1 MSVGTTLKR
10 VFRMDGWANFLTG
23 VNASTRDKR
32 QASIIALPQVFFQQ
46 DLEHFFRG
54 NDLARRICTLPALD
68 MTRKGYELD
77 IDDSDSDVKKG
88 IHQYKKKLGWFQELF
103 RLCVFSRLYGRCY
116 VLVGVDDG
124 QAQDQPVN
132 FDNIRSIKYI
142 NVIDPWGLR
151 VKDLQRDPMAPDFGQ
166 PETFYVNITSP
177 AGTSPV
183 KSQLETTA
191 EYGTI
196 VHASRVL
203 WLDGSLMTPFQ
214 ARFSGANINTS
225 NLAWIPDSVFVAL
238 YSVIRDYDASWD
250 SSAILLQDFAQAVY
264 KIKGLGEMMAANGEQ
279 QVRDRMAIVDE
290 SRSVLRAM
298 LLDAEFEDFER
309 KATPIT
315 GLPEMMDRWLQR
327 VSAAAEIPIPLLFGS
342 PTGGLNASDDG
353 AYEGY
358 YNLIQAKQQSDLEPV
373 IRKFTK
379 LVMNA
384 QDCEATGGT
393 EPESWTVCFEELWQL
408 SAAEAATMRKTQ
420 AETDAIYIT
429 NQVVT
434 PNEVAVSRF
443 GGDKYS
449 TDTTIDVDAHEEYQ
463 SQADEV
469 KTAEATA
476 LVAQHG
482 AVAES
487 ATAPAPAPAPDL
499 PGSDPVSAKEPHE
512 RATRSSAPAP
522 TSAPVK
528 PPVAG
533 AKAATPAA
541 SGPTP
546 SPTGGDN
553 VQQTALNGT
562 QVSSLV
568 AIVTA
573 VAAEEIPRDAAVQII
588 ALSYQVTP
596 EQADKILASAGN
608 GFKPKPPDP
617 PMIAGMPGGK
627 PAPGKGSP
635 FGAKPAPKKDGDET
649 EVADDES

>member
-1 MSVGTTLKR
+1 MGASEIIKK
-10 VFRMDGWANFLTG
+10 VFRTDGWANFLTG
-23 VNASTRDKR
+23 VNASQRDKR
-32 QASIIALPQVFFQQ
+32 QASIIAMPQVFFQQ

-103 RLCVFSRLYGRCY
+103 RLATFARLYGRCY

-124 QAQDQPVN
+124 LSMDQSVN

-183 KSQLETTA
+183 KSQLESTA
-191 EYGTI
+191 EYGTV

-203 WLDGSLMTPFQ
+203 WLDGSLMTPYQ
-214 ARFSGANINTS
+214 SRFSGANINTS

-238 YSVIRDYDASWD
+238 YAVIRDYDASWD

-264 KIKGLGEMMAANGEQ
+264 KIKGLGEMMAANGED
-279 QVRDRMAIVDE
+279 QVRARMAIVDE

-358 YNLIQAKQQSDLEPV
+358 YNLIQAKQTSELEPV
-373 IRKFTK
+373 IRKFTR

-384 QDCEATGGT
+384 QDCEATGGV
-393 EPESWTVCFEELWQL
+393 EPETWSVCFEELWQL

-463 SQADEV
+463 SQADDV

-482 AVAES
+482 AVTEAS
-487 ATAPAPAPAPDL
+487 TAPAPDAPA
-499 PGSDPVSAKEPHE
+499 SDPVSAKEPHE
-512 RATRSSAPAP
+512 RATRSSTPASP
-522 TSAPVK
+522 AK
-528 PPVAG
+528 PAVAG
-533 AKAATPAA
+533 MTAT
-541 SGPTP
+541 GPTP
-546 SPTGGDN
+546 TPAGGDN

-562 QVSSLV
+562 QVASLI
-568 AIVTA
+568 AIGTSVG
-573 VAAEEIPRDAAVQII
+573 AEEISREFAVQAI
-588 ALSYQVTP
+588 ALAYQVTP
-596 EQADKILASAGN
+596 EQADKILANMGN
-608 GFKPKPPDP
+608 GFKPKEPDP
-617 PMIAGMPGGK
+617 PMIPGMPGAK
-627 PAPGKGSP
+627 PAPGKGAPP
-635 FGAKPAPKKDGDET
+635 FGAKPAVKKDDEDT
-649 EVADDES
+649 PEDSPDES

>member
-1 MSVGTTLKR
+1 MGASEIIKK
-10 VFRMDGWANFLTG
+10 VFRTDGWANFLTG
-23 VNASTRDKR
+23 VNASQRDKR
-32 QASIIALPQVFFQQ
+32 QASIIAMPQVFFQQ

-103 RLCVFSRLYGRCY
+103 RLATFARLYGRCY

-124 QAQDQPVN
+124 LSMDQPVN

-183 KSQLETTA
+183 KSQLESTA

-203 WLDGSLMTPFQ
+203 WLDGSLMTPYQ
-214 ARFSGANINTS
+214 SRFSGANINTS

-238 YSVIRDYDASWD
+238 YAVIRDYDASWD

-264 KIKGLGEMMAANGEQ
+264 KIKGLGEMMAANGED
-279 QVRDRMAIVDE
+279 QVRARMAIVDE

-358 YNLIQAKQQSDLEPV
+358 YNLIQAKQTSELEPV

-384 QDCEATGGT
+384 QDCEATKGV
-393 EPESWTVCFEELWQL
+393 EPETWSVCFEELWQL

-463 SQADEV
+463 AQADDV
-469 KTAEATA
+469 KSAEAGA

-482 AVAES
+482 AAAES
-487 ATAPAPAPAPDL
+487 ATTEPEAPTSEPI
-499 PGSDPVSAKEPHE
+499 SAKEPHE

-522 TSAPVK
+522 VATMPS
-528 PPVAG
+528 VAG
-533 AKAATPAA
+533 AKPSSATT
-541 SGPTP
+541 GPKPT
-546 SPTGGDN
+546 PTGGDN

-562 QVSSLV
+562 QVASLI
-568 AIVTA
+568 AIGTA
-573 VAAEEIPRDAAVQII
+573 VGAEEISRDFAVQAI
-588 ALSYQVTP
+588 ALAYQVTP
-596 EQADKILASAGN
+596 EQADKILADMGK
-608 GFKPKPPDP
+608 GFKPKEPDP
-617 PMIAGMPGGK
+617 PMIAGMPGAK
-627 PAPGKGSP
+627 PPAGKGSP
-635 FGAKPAPKKDGDET
+635 FGAKPAPKKD
-649 EVADDES
+649 DDDVSEDDNG